1 MKPKTKMICVIGL
14 GQFGS
19 ELARELA
26 KHCEVLAI
34 DSLEDHVED
43 IADHVQ
49 RALIVDARDHASLRS
64 VVTADFDEAI
74 VSLGRSLE
82 ASILCTL
89 HLKKIGVKTIRAK
102 AMSEDHAA
110 ILKAVG
116 AKEVIFP
123 ERETAQRIAAK
134 IVNPNLLEFIPLA
147 EDFRVMDVAPPDAFY
162 GHTLQELNI
171 RERFGVFAIAVK
183 ELVPEN
189 FVFLPGPDF
198 VVKPS
203 DILVTI
209 GREDDLL
216 RLTEEGAAKAGT

>member
-1 MKPKTKMICVIGL
+1 MKPETKMICVIGL

-34 DSLEDHVED
+34 DSNEHHVED
-43 IADHVQ
+43 IVDHVQ
-49 RALIVDARDHASLRS
+49 RALIIDARDYASLRS
-64 VVTADFDEAI
+64 VVTADFNEAI
-74 VSLGRSLE
+74 VSLGGSLE

-89 HLKKIGVKTIRAK
+89 HLKRIGIKTIRAK
-102 AMSEDHAA
+102 AMNEDHAE

-116 AKEVIFP
+116 AKDVIFP
-123 ERETAQRIAAK
+123 ERETAQRIAAM

-147 EDFRVMDVAPPDAFY
+147 QDFRVMDVAPPDAFF
-162 GHTLQELNI
+162 GHTLQELNV

-183 ELVPEN
+183 ELIPEN
-189 FVFLPGPDF
+189 FVFLPGPNF
-198 VVKPS
+198 IVKPS
-203 DILVTI
+203 DILVMI

-216 RLTEEGAAKAGT
+216 RLTEEGASAT

>member
-1 MKPKTKMICVIGL
+1 MTSVTKTICVIGL

-26 KHCEVLAI
+26 KHCEILAI
-34 DSLEDHVED
+34 DSDEDRVQE
-43 IADHVQ
+43 IADHVH
-49 RALIVDARDHASLRS
+49 RALIIDARDHSSLSS
-64 VVTADFDEAI
+64 VITKEFDEAV
-74 VSLGRSLE
+74 VSLGGSLE

-89 HLKKIGVKTIRAK
+89 HLAKIGIKKIRAK
-102 AMSEDHAA
+102 AMNEDHAA

-116 AKEVIFP
+116 AIEVIFP
-123 ERETAQRIAAK
+123 ERETARRIAAQ
-134 IVNPNLLEFIPLA
+134 IVNPNLLDFIPLA
-147 EDFRVMDVAPPDAFY
+147 EDFRVMDVAPPDSFC
-162 GHTLQELNI
+162 GHSLQDLNV

-183 ELVPEN
+183 ELIPPN

-203 DILVTI
+203 DILVMI

-216 RLTEEGAAKAGT
+216 RLTEAGMSAI

>member
-1 MKPKTKMICVIGL
+1 MKPETKMICVIGL

-34 DSLEDHVED
+34 DSSEDRVEG
-43 IADHVQ
+43 IVDHVQ
-49 RALIVDARDHASLRS
+49 RAVIIDARDYSSLRS
-64 VVTADFDEAI
+64 VVTADFNEAI
-74 VSLGRSLE
+74 VSLGGSLE

-89 HLKKIGVKTIRAK
+89 HLKRIGIKTIRAK
-102 AMSEDHAA
+102 AMNEDHAE

-123 ERETAQRIAAK
+123 ERETAQRIAAL
-134 IVNPNLLEFIPLA
+134 IVNPNLLDFIPLA
-147 EDFRVMDVAPPDAFY
+147 QDFRVMDVAPPDAFL
-162 GHTLQELNI
+162 GHTLQELKV

-203 DILVTI
+203 DILVMI
-209 GREDDLL
+209 GKEDDLL
-216 RLTEEGAAKAGT
+216 RLTEQGALAT

>member
-1 MKPKTKMICVIGL
+1 MKPETKMICVIGL

-34 DSLEDHVED
+34 DSREDRVEG
-43 IADHVQ
+43 IVDHVQ
-49 RALIVDARDHASLRS
+49 RAVIIDARDYSSLRS
-64 VVTADFDEAI
+64 VVTADFNEAI
-74 VSLGRSLE
+74 VSLGGSLE
-82 ASILCTL
+82 GSILCTL
-89 HLKKIGVKTIRAK
+89 HLKRIGIKTIRAK
-102 AMSEDHAA
+102 AMNEDHAE

-123 ERETAQRIAAK
+123 ERETARRIAAL
-134 IVNPNLLEFIPLA
+134 IVNPNLLDFIPLA
-147 EDFRVMDVAPPDAFY
+147 QDFRVMDVAPPDAFL
-162 GHTLQELNI
+162 GHTLQELKV

-189 FVFLPGPDF
+189 FVFLPGPNF

-203 DILVTI
+203 DILVMI

-216 RLTEEGAAKAGT
+216 RLTEQGALAT